1 MKHLHGKTA
10 GQYRSRFGLGLL
22 LLLISLSVRAHEA
35 EESPRVLLT
44 TVAGDEV
51 EDSTALNVLKAVG
64 WAALSAISLPIG
76 STIAIFWPPGQRVS
90 SILLAFGSGSLL
102 EALSIE
108 LFGHVLHATDDNR
121 VVYSLIAGA
130 LIGCLIFVLLNKM
143 LNDRGGFYRHEN
155 MISQYV
161 MRVKMKMMESLL
173 RRLKQ
178 VPMLSGLRD
187 IELYN
192 LAKSLESSRYRA
204 GDLVICDATTSA
216 AAYSP
221 LFFVVSGEVLVTT
234 RFNDGVE
241 STCVA
246 GPNAI
251 FGQMTLCT
259 GVPVVT
265 TALTQTPVKLL
276 RLPAAEVQR
285 LLLEK
290 DSVREFVSNCAVSRL
305 SQPGTV
311 FADCSEETLAR
322 LVSAMTQCEL
332 QIGDVLFFEVDRTCP
347 IYLVILGQIEVWYE
361 SDPAVASLGHGSIEN
376 EFVSEGVPVHPTG
389 ERILFAVSE
398 LIGTEHLVY
407 GHSVAAVATATKPT
421 VVFKLQ
427 RHDLDQLM
435 EHDGALRA
443 AMEKYATR
451 QLSGRLQES
460 ANTTPRPTFH
470 RSSSVVF
477 PGLIDLK
484 LPGPSPEVPVLRPS
498 MTTAFDRAVPHD
510 PPRLRSY
517 TQTFVDNVISTPHST
532 PITRAGTRHMS
543 AVWADDDYTISK
555 IARHMSP
562 VAAVA
567 HLDVH
572 DLVSVCDDESS
583 EASEALSKHSDV
595 ASGHA
600 LDNEEVVS
608 VCSDGKSRR
617 HAATVVWLGILIDG
631 IPESLVIG
639 ILVSTSSLNSVIT
652 FVFGVFMAN
661 LPEAMSSS
669 ATMLQYGM
677 SRTRVFIMWSSI
689 VILTAVGA
697 ALGSFIFPPIPEDE
711 TTLVREVMIAMIE
724 GCGGGA
730 MLAMIAETAL
740 PEASHASSV
749 TGLVGTSTVAG
760 FLSTLFVKSL
770 A

>member
-1 MKHLHGKTA
+1 MSTHMAASL
-10 GQYRSRFGLGLL
+10 FLL
-22 LLLISLSVRAHEA
+22 LLLVEGFDANRA
-35 EESPRVLLT
+35 LLT
-44 TVAGDEV
+44 KITENEV
-51 EDSTALNVLKAVG
+51 EDSLALNTLKAVG

-76 STIAIFWPPGQRVS
+76 STIAIFLPPR
-90 SILLAFGSGSLL
+90 SLL

-108 LFGHVLHATDDNR
+108 LFGHVIHATDDKR
-121 VVYSLIAGA
+121 VIYSLIAGA
-130 LIGCLIFVLLNKM
+130 LIGCLIFVMLNKM
-143 LNDRGGFYRHEN
+143 LNDRGGFYRHAN
-155 MISQYV
+155 MVSQYV
-161 MRVKMKMMESLL
+161 MRVKMKLMESLL

-187 IELYN
+187 IELYE
-192 LAKSLESSRYRA
+192 LAKSLESTRYRA
-204 GDLVICDATTSA
+204 GELVVCDVSTSA
-216 AAYSP
+216 SAQSP

-276 RLPAAEVQR
+276 RLPAADVQR

-290 DSVREFVSNCAVSRL
+290 ESVREFISNCAVSRL
-305 SQPGTV
+305 AQPGTV
-311 FADCSEETLAR
+311 FADCSEDTMAR
-322 LVSAMTQCEL
+322 LVSAMTQCQL
-332 QIGDVLFFEVDRTCP
+332 QIGDVLFFEVDSACP
-347 IYLVILGQIEVWYE
+347 IYLIILGQIEVWYE
-361 SDPAVASLGHGSIEN
+361 DDPDLLLPHGPGGLDLDRTSDHAPSRSV
-376 EFVSEGVPVHPTG
+376 G
-389 ERILFAVSE
+389 ERRLFAVSE

-407 GHSVAAVATATKPT
+407 GHSVAAVATAMKPT

-427 RHDLDQLM
+427 RNDLDELM
-435 EHDGALRA
+435 GRDKDLRL
-443 AMEKYATR
+443 AMSRYSIRRLE
-451 QLSGRLQES
+451 GRADPKS
-460 ANTTPRPTFH
+460 PSPRPTPR

-477 PGLIDLK
+477 PDLVDMR
-484 LPGPSPEVPVLRPS
+484 LPGPPAEVPVLRPS
-498 MTTAFDRAVPHD
+498 MTTAFDNTVPHD

-517 TQTFVDNVISTPHST
+517 TQTFVDNVIPLPAETNERRGSLMGEDSF
-532 PITRAGTRHMS
+532 
-543 AVWADDDYTISK
+543 TISE
-555 IARHMSP
+555 IARHMDL

-572 DLVSVCDDESS
+572 DLVSDCDDESS
-583 EASEALSKHSDV
+583 TDESTKNSVKD
-595 ASGHA
+595 
-600 LDNEEVVS
+600 LDDKCCDGIENDVVS

-639 ILVSTSSLNSVIT
+639 ILVSTSPLSSVIT

-669 ATMLQYGM
+669 ATMLQYGV
-677 SRTRVFIMWSSI
+677 SRTRVLVMWSSI
-689 VILTAVGA
+689 VVLTAIGA
-697 ALGSFIFPPIPEDE
+697 AIGSIIFPPVSEEE
-711 TTLVREVMIAMIE
+711 TTLAREIMIAMIE

-740 PEASHASSV
+740 PEASHGSSV
-749 TGLVGTSTVAG
+749 TGLVGTSAVAG
-760 FLSTLFVKSL
+760 FLSTLLVKSL